1 MVLKP
6 AEELLIHSKLI
17 SMKHKS
23 VFILTVLL
31 CFIVVASRAQNQRAN
46 VVVAPYTVNVY
57 TVDGSGN
64 PVNLVTSSSSIQEN
78 TVYHVTVSTSS
89 SSSNVAGLLCRLF
102 DGFEAGLWS
111 GGGFVPYAN
120 PAQAQGDGTSFAFL
134 IRTFSGWD
142 FVLPLSMRTYECWFQ
157 LGSCDNPGGTG
168 WQNQKLIAFP

>member
-1 MVLKP
+1 
-6 AEELLIHSKLI
+6 
-17 SMKHKS
+17 
-23 VFILTVLL
+23 
-31 CFIVVASRAQNQRAN
+31 
-46 VVVAPYTVNVY
+46 
-57 TVDGSGN
+57 
-64 PVNLVTSSSSIQEN
+64 
-78 TVYHVTVSTSS
+78 VSTSS

-142 FVLPLSMRTYECWFQ
+142 FVVPLSMRTYECWFQ
-157 LGSCDNPGGTG
+157 LGSCANPGGAG